1 MKSINVQKV
10 NAPIAMGEAI
20 GKGSG
25 RRQRARERYQRFLK
39 LKQMKEK
46 QFFCPV
52 DRMEIV
58 DESTNTA
65 TSDAGVDHYQKAIM
79 EVEKAAAH
87 IGMFAGIQ
95 DPSTTLQ
102 PSLSASYEIT
112 DPEKIPFRPPMSHF
126 FSDIDGRAD
135 YGVMATPG
143 GDLGAFLI
151 LLSSVERQQESFD
164 KLLTFENV
172 YDYFQRFLSDMT
184 QYGKSHFAMT
194 MDEKSLERLA
204 KFAEVYDALKPI
216 SAEEEARVIA
226 QSARP
231 ESISSEYLRFIVA
244 GSGMKIRPQLCS
256 HVIQSFWKLYFD
268 HRHPLKPK
276 LLMPILKGEH
286 NEKGIIVAYNR
297 NSNYHCHGQAPLLVP
312 KVGTSQYYIYHLG
325 ATQRFFEGLASWAS
339 KTVGGN
345 AAVPKLANG
354 LVLPM
359 TYSSTLYKDMQV
371 IADQAWKRAIDLLS
385 NQGGLEKFRLT
396 LTSSRL

>member
-1 MKSINVQKV
+1 MK
-10 NAPIAMGEAI
+10 
-20 GKGSG
+20 

-39 LKQMKEK
+39 LKKLKEK
-46 QFFCPV
+46 QFFCPI

-58 DESTNTA
+58 GETTNTA
-65 TSDAGVDHYQKAIM
+65 TSDTGVDHYQKAIM

-87 IGMFAGIQ
+87 IGMYAGIQ

-102 PSLSASYEIT
+102 PSLSASYEIS

-164 KLLTFENV
+164 KLLSFENV
-172 YDYFQRFLSDMT
+172 YEYFQRFLSDMA
-184 QYGKSHFAMT
+184 QYGKLHFAMT

-204 KFAEVYDALKPI
+204 KYAEVYDALKPI
-216 SAEEEARVIA
+216 SAEEEARVVA
-226 QSARP
+226 QSVRP
-231 ESISSEYLRFIVA
+231 EAISSEYLRFIVA
-244 GSGMKIRPQLCS
+244 GNGMKIRPQLCG

-276 LLMPILKGEH
+276 LLMPILKGDH
-286 NEKGIIVAYNR
+286 NEKGIIVSYNR
-297 NSNYHCHGQAPLLVP
+297 NPNYHCHGQAPLLVP

-325 ATQRFFEGLASWAS
+325 ATERFFEGLALWAS

-345 AAVPKLANG
+345 SAVPKIANG
-354 LVLPM
+354 LVLLQRTAPRF
-359 TYSSTLYKDMQV
+359 TKDMQV
-371 IADQAWKRAIDLLS
+371 IADQAWKRTIDLLS
-385 NQGGLEKFRLT
+385 NQGNLEKFRLT
-396 LTSSRL
+396 LTSYKL

>member
-126 FSDIDGRAD
+126 FR
-135 YGVMATPG
+135 Y
-143 GDLGAFLI
+143 
-151 LLSSVERQQESFD
+151 
-164 KLLTFENV
+164 
-172 YDYFQRFLSDMT
+172 
-184 QYGKSHFAMT
+184 
-194 MDEKSLERLA
+194 
-204 KFAEVYDALKPI
+204 
-216 SAEEEARVIA
+216 
-226 QSARP
+226 
-231 ESISSEYLRFIVA
+231 
-244 GSGMKIRPQLCS
+244 
-256 HVIQSFWKLYFD
+256 
-268 HRHPLKPK
+268 
-276 LLMPILKGEH
+276 
-286 NEKGIIVAYNR
+286 
-297 NSNYHCHGQAPLLVP
+297 
-312 KVGTSQYYIYHLG
+312 
-325 ATQRFFEGLASWAS
+325 
-339 KTVGGN
+339 
-345 AAVPKLANG
+345 
-354 LVLPM
+354 
-359 TYSSTLYKDMQV
+359 
-371 IADQAWKRAIDLLS
+371 
-385 NQGGLEKFRLT
+385 
-396 LTSSRL
+396 